1 MELAAYLGVLRIIM
15 VFAIIALC
23 QKLKRSLEFSL
34 VAASFVLALSCGIWP
49 QDWGLIVAKSCTDIT
64 LIALLC
70 AMASILLL
78 SGLMDKS
85 GQSHRLAEAMR
96 RHISSTRV
104 RLLFFPA
111 LIGLLPVPGG
121 AIFSCPMVDE
131 VAKGLPV
138 SAEHKGTINYWFRH
152 VWECIWPLYPGF
164 VLFSALVEK
173 NPLEIIAYNW
183 PIWLAGMAAGWIFLL
198 RGIRIEGGQAAIH
211 AEGGSRWTAL
221 REASSIL
228 TALAGAFLLRLL
240 LPSLPPAFPFAIGFC
255 LGSALCFF
263 MNGMSFGTVRDIL
276 TSSRTLGILR
286 VVIAIFMFK
295 AVMIQSGVM
304 QSVGL
309 IMHNS
314 LIALF
319 IACMLLP
326 LVGGMFTGIMVGL
339 VGITFPILI
348 PLVQQAG
355 GWDQRLVWLGM
366 AMMFG
371 YIGQMISPVHVCLV
385 VTCRFFDVHLFDV
398 MRRVGWPC
406 LFLALAA
413 VGWFFLHVRF

>member
-1 MELAAYLGVLRIIM
+1 MELTAYFGVLRIIM
-15 VFAIIALC
+15 VFVIIALC

-34 VAASFVLALSCGIWP
+34 VAASFALALSCGIWP
-49 QDWGLIVAKSCTDIT
+49 QDWGVIVAKSCADIT

-70 AMASILLL
+70 AMGSILLL

-96 RHISSTRV
+96 HHIASARV

-121 AIFSCPMVDE
+121 AIFSCPMVEE
-131 VAKGLPV
+131 VAKTLPV
-138 SAEHKGTINYWFRH
+138 GAEHKGTINYWFRH
-152 VWECIWPLYPGF
+152 VWECVWPLYPGF

-173 NPLEIIAYNW
+173 NPLTIIAYNW
-183 PIWLAGMAAGWIFLL
+183 PIWLAGLTVGWIFFL
-198 RGIRIEGGQAAIH
+198 RGIRIEEEPP
-211 AEGGSRWTAL
+211 AERPGGGSRWTAL

-228 TALAGAFLLRLL
+228 TALAGAFLLRQF

-255 LGSALCFF
+255 LGSMLCFV
-263 MNGMSFGTVRDIL
+263 MNGVSLGTVRDIL
-276 TSSRTLGILR
+276 ISPRTLGILR
-286 VVIAIFMFK
+286 VVVAIFMFK

-309 IMHNS
+309 IMRNS
-314 LIALF
+314 LPALF
-319 IACMLLP
+319 AACMVLP
-326 LVGGMFTGIMVGL
+326 LLGGMFTGIMVGL

-355 GWDQRLVWLGM
+355 VWDDRLAWLGM

-406 LFLALAA
+406 LFLALVA